1 MHLLEGDDDCV
12 PLAVSSDGGIEVGT
26 DGALEERHRRVA
38 GEAGEVAHPGTSV
51 PAKIRLQANRAT
63 SGGSSAGIVI
73 VVLSGGHARSFVAT
87 TTGRGWEVGRRVPA
101 MASWTREDHDGV
113 AVLTFRRPPSNWMD
127 LVSMGELADHLAAL
141 AEESATV
148 RVVMLTGGLDGYF
161 IAHADLDD
169 LAKLAKGEPI
179 EGDLMSWFR
188 RCTLLDTMPQPT
200 VAAIDGQAWGG
211 GCETSL
217 ACTMRIG
224 SERAHLGQPEVA
236 IGIIPGAGG
245 TQRLPRL
252 VGGAIGA
259 ELCLT
264 GRIATAEEAHRIG
277 LLNAVL
283 PTDGFRD
290 AAIAWCQLISRHPG
304 SGGARRQAGG
314 GRGPARLA
322 RRGVAPR
329 GPAVPAAERVRRR
342 QGAQPG
348 GVPRRVGP
356 RGCRATLTGPRRFPW
371 LGSMPPPVGS
381 GAHNRSTSGGK
392 AMESF
397 EGKLAVVTG
406 GGTGMGRELV
416 IQLAAEGCHVA
427 ACDII
432 LDNLEETARRAEK
445 EAPAGT
451 RDHDP
456 PLPTSPIE
464 SDMQQ
469 FAKEVLGRARRPTT

>member
-1 MHLLEGDDDCV
+1 M
-12 PLAVSSDGGIEVGT
+12 
-26 DGALEERHRRVA
+26 
-38 GEAGEVAHPGTSV
+38 
-51 PAKIRLQANRAT
+51 AT
-63 SGGSSAGIVI
+63 
-73 VVLSGGHARSFVAT
+73 
-87 TTGRGWEVGRRVPA
+87 
-101 MASWTREDHDGV
+101 WTREDHDGV

-141 AEESATV
+141 AEESAAV

-179 EGDLMSWFR
+179 EGDLTSWFR
-188 RCTLLDTMPQPT
+188 ALTLLETMPQPT

-264 GRIATAEEAHRIG
+264 GRIVASEEAHGIG

-304 SGGARRQAGG
+304 
-314 GRGPARLA
+314 
-322 RRGVAPR
+322 
-329 GPAVPAAERVRRR
+329 PAVFAAKQAVVEGLRGSLDEGLRLEGQLFLQLNASDDAKARNQAVSR
-342 QGAQPG
+342 GASDLG
-348 GVPRRVGP
+348 GV
-356 RGCRATLTGPRRFPW
+356 
-371 LGSMPPPVGS
+371 
-381 GAHNRSTSGGK
+381 
-392 AMESF
+392 E
-397 EGKLAVVTG
+397 
-406 GGTGMGRELV
+406 
-416 IQLAAEGCHVA
+416 
-427 ACDII
+427 
-432 LDNLEETARRAEK
+432 
-445 EAPAGT
+445 
-451 RDHDP
+451 
-456 PLPTSPIE
+456 
-464 SDMQQ
+464 
-469 FAKEVLGRARRPTT
+469 RP